1 MNLCLPQ
8 YGSSACILK
17 QPVHQFAAG
26 CAGRLGT
33 EGRSFSFRRSRSR
46 NARGAKR
53 LRQKRSRE
61 KEGCLPRPPSSCK
74 LPVFLIIQIVC
85 KRICKSGNTT
95 FGNSLTSFLSNGYPD
110 KLELYD
116 HSGTCYSGCPLFQNI
131 IQFIERR
138 SAVVNIVFHS
148 CFHNISGRHK
158 PYGIQG
164 SVFCTEH
171 I

>member
-1 MNLCLPQ
+1 MSNWT
-8 YGSSACILK
+8 
-17 QPVHQFAAG
+17 
-26 CAGRLGT
+26 GRQKVRNCDGMAHAK
-33 EGRSFSFRRSRSR
+33 RVRRSSENCVPLSATRSHQPMTVR
-46 NARGAKR
+46 PYNSPHCQAEIVDSQR
-53 LRQKRSRE
+53 LFSSLAVGIPTEEPQ
-61 KEGCLPRPPSSCK
+61 LP
-74 LPVFLIIQIVC
+74 
-85 KRICKSGNTT
+85 
-95 FGNSLTSFLSNGYPD
+95 SFLSKRYPD

-158 PYGIQG
+158 PYGIR
-164 SVFCTEH
+164 VEAFFTPEH